1 MRKYLT
7 SKDNIDE
14 YKIKI
19 DLRSNKN
26 ITFLFYIALV
36 IPFFAYFWGIFFGG
50 LNLNNKIMFYTEFA
64 S

>member
-14 YKIKI
+14 YKITI

-50 LNLNNKIMFYTEFA
+50 LSLNNKIMFYTEFA